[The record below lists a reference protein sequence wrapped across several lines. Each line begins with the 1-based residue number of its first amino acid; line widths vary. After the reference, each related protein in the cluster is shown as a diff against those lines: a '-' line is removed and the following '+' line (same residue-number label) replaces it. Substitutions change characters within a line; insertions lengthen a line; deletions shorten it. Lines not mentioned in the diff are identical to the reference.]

1 VTVNAV
7 RTEILRNICS
17 DIVLHGVHLTGDEAA
32 GKLIA
37 AQLRGIKK
45 MSSIGPIIKINTVL
59 IPGVNDN
66 HVEEIARTTAEAGA
80 SMINLIPLIP
90 QNEMKDIPAPTCDEL
105 NRAREIAEKYLT
117 VFRHCQ
123 HCRADACGIP
133 GSGQDL
139 AGLLYTTHPET
150 FSHG

>member
-1 VTVNAV
+1 
-7 RTEILRNICS
+7 
-17 DIVLHGVHLTGDEAA
+17 
-32 GKLIA
+32 LIA

-90 QNEMKDIPAPTCDEL
+90 QNEMKDIS
-105 NRAREIAEKYLT
+105 
-117 VFRHCQ
+117 
-123 HCRADACGIP
+123 
-133 GSGQDL
+133 GSNL
-139 AGLLYTTHPET
+139 R
-150 FSHG
+150 